1 MPDNDELDER
11 MLAIAQRDK
20 NNDEYED
27 AIETRGTT
35 WGVALGVFFT
45 VILLII
51 KYVLTKKNDIGIMAV
66 VSFIAGVEYMYKG
79 IKLVSK
85 KYIIEGI
92 LWFLATVF
100 FTFVYIGGML

>member
-11 MLAIAQRDK
+11 MLAIAQKDK

-45 VILLII
+45 VTLLII
-51 KYVLTKKNDIGIMAV
+51 KYALTKQNDLGIMAV

-79 IKLVSK
+79 IKLGSK
-85 KYIIEGI
+85 RYKVEGI
-92 LWFLATVF
+92 IWFLSTAF
-100 FTFVYIGGML
+100 FSFVYIGGML